1 LRKAGVALIPVNLN
15 TKSGREINQVDGE
28 VVTAPVVMEA
38 LSEAAVVNGY
48 ITREE
53 AERIVAG
60 ITIR

>member
-1 LRKAGVALIPVNLN
+1 MIPVNLN